1 MADKLRDEI
10 TGNKK
15 HATGDKP
22 SFCVIGAGNGGLA
35 MAGYL
40 ALHDF
45 SVNIWTR
52 DKDKMEALAAAR
64 GIEVEG
70 KLKGF
75 GELNKI
81 DVDFKKSIE
90 NVDIIMVAIPANGHK
105 EIGQKLVKY
114 VKPGQTI
121 VLNPGRT
128 GGALELYNIFR
139 KEGKIREDIIF
150 AEAQTFLF
158 VARKLGVHKVKI
170 FDIKRSV
177 PVSAVRSYKNPELI
191 NKLRIAFQQF
201 TPASDV
207 LHTSLGNIA
216 VMFHPCVMLLNTGWV
231 ESDHG
236 NFEYYLEGISPGV
249 AKVLEYIDMERIK
262 IAEAVGI
269 RVPSLKDWLYF
280 SYGSTGSDLYEAVQT
295 TSAYKG
301 IMAPSTTH
309 HRYILEDVPMSLV
322 PMSSLGHKF
331 GIDTKYIDSII
342 NIACCQQE
350 RNFWSEGRNVE
361 DMGIKN
367 FDLKL
372 IRRLVAGEIV

>member
-1 MADKLRDEI
+1 MVDKLRDEI
-10 TGNKK
+10 MEKIK
-15 HATGDKP
+15 HAAENKP

-40 ALHDF
+40 AVYGF

-52 DKDKMEALAAAR
+52 DKEKMEALANAG

-70 KLKGF
+70 KIEGF

-81 DVDFKKSIE
+81 DTDFQKSIE
-90 NVDIIMVAIPANGHK
+90 GVDIIMVVVPANGHK
-105 EIGQKLVKY
+105 EIGEKLVKY

-139 KEGKIREDIIF
+139 KQGKVREDIIF

-158 VARKLGVHKVKI
+158 VSRKLGVHKVRI

-191 NKLRIAFQQF
+191 KKLRVAFPQF
-201 TPASDV
+201 TPTSDV
-207 LHTSLGNIA
+207 LHTSLGNVA
-216 VMFHPCVMLLNTGWV
+216 VMFHPGVMLLNTGWV
-231 ESDHG
+231 ESNHG

-249 AKVLEYIDMERIK
+249 AKVLENVDKERIK

-280 SYGSTGSDLYEAVQT
+280 SYGSTGIDLYESVQT
-295 TSAYKG
+295 TPAYKG
-301 IMAPSTTH
+301 IMAPSTIH

-322 PMSSLGHKF
+322 PMSSMGKKF
-331 GIDTKYIDSII
+331 GVETKCIDSLI

-350 RNFWSEGRNVE
+350 RDFWSEGRTV
-361 DMGIKN
+361 DHMGIKN
-367 FDLKL
+367 FDLKT
-372 IRRLVAGEIV
+372 IKRLMAGEIV